1 MTEIAADTS
10 IDRPG
15 RGLRRGLAVAAI
27 VVGLVV
33 LLLPVKYVVNDD
45 PSFAMMLSGSD
56 GFRASADIP
65 FLSRMLSEVLVGLY
79 ALVPAVPW
87 YGVCLYVSAWLGL
100 GLFLS
105 VPISGGIMPAI
116 CLGMLVG
123 WMPYLVFGLYNISM
137 TQVTLW
143 LELGVFLHLFCWLRS
158 GRSFQLSP
166 GVLLGTLSLGYLWR
180 WEMFLVFV
188 VFAVPLLAFTRKT
201 DFRRCVPYVLA
212 LVALVVVDRAWDSAV
227 TRSSEHKQYSTF
239 NRARGYFHDRAEG
252 QRNSAT
258 SEALEAVGWSE
269 NDYLAFHDVWMLY
282 DEEVLTEDS
291 LRNFVERNRQQSEE
305 GLLRKGFDRIRQ
317 IGVGNRMY
325 LPPFVLSLAVLLTIV
340 GGGWSA
346 IPTSE
351 RRRMGVALVVTAGM
365 MGAILFVRFVPRVS
379 FPLFVYLLGLVA
391 VVAVPS
397 ASGFSIKGVVASGR
411 QLPLLGLMVVLVV
424 GCWLYWVR
432 VDVSSMRSE
441 SGQRVFVRR
450 SIESFVDK
458 SQSPGL
464 LVPLDPGVAL
474 AHVGGGPFS
483 ERLPLGSTRLMPSGW
498 SVRSA
503 RYHAALGEIG
513 LTDGRTL
520 LKQAV
525 ADQSIYFVRYLR
537 PWDVAGLV
545 EGAWEKYYAEH
556 FPSAEL
562 RLEQRFSKDGYQLLF
577 FRLVSVDQ

>member
-1 MTEIAADTS
+1 M
-10 IDRPG
+10 
-15 RGLRRGLAVAAI
+15 AAI
-27 VVGLVV
+27 GVGLVV

-65 FLSRMLSEVLVGLY
+65 FLSRILSQVLYGLY

-100 GLFLS
+100 GLLLS
-105 VPISGGIMPAI
+105 VPISGGIMPAL
-116 CLGMLVG
+116 CLAMLVG
-123 WMPYLVFGLYNISM
+123 WIPYLAFGLYNISM

-143 LELGVFLHLFCWLRS
+143 LELGVFLHLFFWLRS

-166 GVLLGTLSLGYLWR
+166 GVLLGAVALGYLWR
-180 WEMFLVFV
+180 WEMFLVFL

-212 LVALVVVDRAWDSAV
+212 LVVLVVVDRSWESVV
-227 TRSSEHKQYSTF
+227 TRSLEHEQYSAF

-258 SEALEAVGWSE
+258 AEALEAVGWSE

-282 DEEVLTEDS
+282 DEEVLTEAS
-291 LRNFVERNRQQSEE
+291 LRNFVERNRQEIAE
-305 GLLRKGFDRIRQ
+305 GWLVQGLDRVRQ
-317 IGVGNRMY
+317 VVMGNRMY
-325 LPPFVLSLAVLLTIV
+325 LPPFALSLGVLLTLV
-340 GGGWSA
+340 GGGWSG
-346 IPTSE
+346 IPARE
-351 RRRMGVALVVTAGM
+351 RLRIGGVLLITAGM
-365 MGAILFVRFVPRVS
+365 MCAILFVRFVPRVS

-391 VVAVPS
+391 LVAVPS
-397 ASGFSIKGVVASGR
+397 ASGLSIKKLAVSAR
-411 QLPLLGLMVVLVV
+411 QSPLLGLVVVLVV
-424 GCWLYWVR
+424 SSWLYWAR
-432 VDVSSMRSE
+432 VDVSGMRSE
-441 SGQRVFVRR
+441 SGQRAFVRR
-450 SIESFVDK
+450 SIESFVNE
-458 SQSPGL
+458 STSPGL

-525 ADQSIYFVRYLR
+525 ADRAVYFVRYLR
-537 PWDVAGLV
+537 PWDVAGVV
-545 EGAWEKYYAEH
+545 EGAWEKYYTEH
-556 FPSAEL
+556 FPCAEL
-562 RLEQRFSKDGYQLLF
+562 RVEQRFSRDGYQLVF

>member
-1 MTEIAADTS
+1 VS
-10 IDRPG
+10 
-15 RGLRRGLAVAAI
+15 AI

-56 GFRASADIP
+56 GFQASADIP
-65 FLSRMLSEVLVGLY
+65 FLSRILSQVLFGLY

-87 YGVCLYVSAWLGL
+87 YGLCLYLSAWLGL
-100 GLFLS
+100 GLLLS
-105 VPISGGIMPAI
+105 VPVSGGIMPAI

-123 WMPYLVFGLYNISM
+123 WMPYLAFGLYNISM

-143 LELGVFLHLFCWLRS
+143 LELGVFLHLFYWLRS
-158 GRSFQLSP
+158 GRSFPLSP
-166 GVLLGTLSLGYLWR
+166 GMLLGTLALGYLWR
-180 WEMFLVFV
+180 WEMFLVFL
-188 VFAVPLLAFTRKT
+188 VFAVPLLSLMRKS
-201 DFRRCVPYVLA
+201 DLRRCVPYVLA
-212 LVALVVVDRAWDSAV
+212 LVALVAVDRAWESAV
-227 TRSSEHKQYSTF
+227 TRSLEHKQYIAF

-258 SEALEAVGWSE
+258 AEALEAVGWSE

-291 LRNFVERNRQQSEE
+291 LRKFVERNGRQSEE
-305 GLLRKGFDRIRQ
+305 GWLRKGFDRIRQ
-317 IGVGNRMY
+317 VVVGNRMY
-325 LPPFVLSLAVLLTIV
+325 LPPFGLSLAVLLAMV
-340 GGGWSA
+340 GGSWSA
-346 IPTSE
+346 IPPGE
-351 RRRMGVALVVTAGM
+351 RWKMGVAVLVTAGM
-365 MGAILFVRFVPRVS
+365 MAAILFVRFVPRVS

-391 VVAVPS
+391 LMAAPS
-397 ASGFSIKGVVASGR
+397 ASGLSIRKISISAR
-411 QLPLLGLMVVLVV
+411 QSPLLGLVVIVAV
-424 GCWLYWVR
+424 GCWLYWAR

-441 SGQRVFVRR
+441 SDQRAFVRQG
-450 SIESFVDK
+450 IESFVNESS
-458 SQSPGL
+458 SQGL

-474 AHVGGGPFS
+474 AHVGGGPFR

-503 RYHAALGEIG
+503 RYHAALCEIG

-525 ADQSIYFVRYLR
+525 TDQAVYFVRYLR
-537 PWDVAGLV
+537 PWDVAGVV

-556 FPSAEL
+556 FPGAEF
-562 RLEQRFSKDGYQLLF
+562 RVQQRFAKDGYQLVF
-577 FRLVSVDQ
+577 FRLVSVGQ

>member
-1 MTEIAADTS
+1 M
-10 IDRPG
+10 
-15 RGLRRGLAVAAI
+15 VA
-27 VVGLVV
+27 
-33 LLLPVKYVVNDD
+33 
-45 PSFAMMLSGSD
+45 
-56 GFRASADIP
+56 
-65 FLSRMLSEVLVGLY
+65 
-79 ALVPAVPW
+79 
-87 YGVCLYVSAWLGL
+87 
-100 GLFLS
+100 
-105 VPISGGIMPAI
+105 
-116 CLGMLVG
+116 
-123 WMPYLVFGLYNISM
+123 
-137 TQVTLW
+137 
-143 LELGVFLHLFCWLRS
+143 
-158 GRSFQLSP
+158 
-166 GVLLGTLSLGYLWR
+166 
-180 WEMFLVFV
+180 
-188 VFAVPLLAFTRKT
+188 
-201 DFRRCVPYVLA
+201 
-212 LVALVVVDRAWDSAV
+212 DRAWERGA
-227 TRSSEHKQYSTF
+227 TRSPEHKQYNAF

-252 QRNSAT
+252 QRNSSTA
-258 SEALEAVGWSE
+258 EALEAVGWSE

-282 DEEVLTEDS
+282 DEEVLTEAS
-291 LRNFVERNRQQSEE
+291 LRGFVERNRQQDEPAWLRE
-305 GLLRKGFDRIRQ
+305 GFERIRQ

-325 LPPFVLSLAVLLTIV
+325 LPPFVLSLAFLLGIV
-340 GGGWSA
+340 GRSWAA
-346 IPTSE
+346 IPNSE
-351 RRRMGVALVVTAGM
+351 RRRMC
-365 MGAILFVRFVPRVS
+365 AILFVRFVPRVS

-391 VVAVPS
+391 VVAIPS
-397 ASGFSIKGVVASGR
+397 ASGLSVRGMLNSVR
-411 QLPLLGLMVVLVV
+411 QMPLLGLMVVLVV

-450 SIESFVDK
+450 SIASFVDK

-513 LTDGRTL
+513 LKDGRKL